1 MSQRD
6 LVAELRA
13 ARVEAPPQ
21 VRERVRLVAAAAPA
35 PSRRF
40 TWRRAFVV
48 AIPVAAAIAATVV
61 ITRPTSH
68 HNAADTERTI
78 QHGAAAQ
85 SAPQAK
91 AFAVPATTNRA
102 QTLGETLSLR
112 VHDVSDAVKR
122 AVRITVALGGYT
134 TSVHAATNGPH
145 GTADLTLK
153 VPRTQLQEAVSRLSQ
168 LGTITAEHLDVTD
181 RQAGLNATD
190 RQIARLQKQLV
201 ALRAQNAPAA
211 QITALTQRIERLQ
224 RQEAAVRRA
233 ARYATI
239 KLHLATPPTPVAQ
252 KHGHGPL
259 HGVGVAL
266 EWLGIGALYALVVG
280 GPVVAL
286 GLAVWLGIRLL
297 RRRSERRLL
306 ERT

>member
-21 VRERVRLVAAAAPA
+21 VRERVRLVTAAAPA
-35 PSRRF
+35 PPRRF

-48 AIPVAAAIAATVV
+48 AIPVAAAVAATFV
-61 ITRPTSH
+61 ITRPSSH
-68 HNAADTERTI
+68 QNAAGTERTI

-85 SAPQAK
+85 SAPRAK

-134 TSVHAATNGPH
+134 TSVHAATNGSH

-168 LGTITAEHLDVTD
+168 LGTITAEHLDVID

-190 RQIARLQKQLV
+190 REIARLQKQLA

-211 QITALTQRIERLQ
+211 QITTLTRRIERLQ

-233 ARYATI
+233 ARYATV
-239 KLHLATPPTPVAQ
+239 KLHLATPPAPAVQ

-266 EWLGIGALYALVVG
+266 KWLGIGAVYVLAVG
-280 GPVVAL
+280 LPVLAVL
-286 GLAVWLGIRLL
+286 GLGWLAARLV
-297 RRRSERRLL
+297 RRRREDALL
-306 ERT
+306 SGR